1 MYKPTIVLYLGH
13 KRALL
18 ILGIKTK
25 RDIMEQNEQGQ
36 RNSAAKEF
44 EESLDQLQHLLEE
57 IEENQTDSQQT
68 PKPKVDPI
76 PQKQAVEE
84 SPKFDLA
91 EWEDAV
97 ADIEQYFES
106 KDKQA

>member
-1 MYKPTIVLYLGH
+1 MGH

-44 EESLDQLQHLLEE
+44 QESLDQLQRLLEE
-57 IEENQTDSQQT
+57 IEENQEEQQT
-68 PKPKVDPI
+68 AKPKVDPI
-76 PQKQAVEE
+76 PEKQAVEE

>member
-1 MYKPTIVLYLGH
+1 M
-13 KRALL
+13 
-18 ILGIKTK
+18 
-25 RDIMEQNEQGQ
+25 MEHNEQGQ

-44 EESLDQLQHLLEE
+44 QESLDQLQHLLEE
-57 IEENQTDSQQT
+57 IEENQTEQQA

-76 PQKQAVEE
+76 PEKQAVEE

-91 EWEDAV
+91 QWEDAV